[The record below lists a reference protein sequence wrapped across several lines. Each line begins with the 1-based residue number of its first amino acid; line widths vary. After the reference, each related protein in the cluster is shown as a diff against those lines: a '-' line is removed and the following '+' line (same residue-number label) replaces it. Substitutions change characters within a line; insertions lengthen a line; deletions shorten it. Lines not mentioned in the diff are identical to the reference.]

1 MWELD
6 HNEGWAPKNWCFL
19 IVVLEKTPES
29 PLDSREIKSVNP
41 KGNQPCIFI
50 ISAEA
55 ETPILWPPKYCEEPT
70 HWKRSW
76 RWETVKAKEGS
87 SRGWNGWAA
96 SPTSGREFEQT
107 LEIVEDRGAWCA
119 IVHGATNWWTVLCD
133 WIITMT
139 KKQDQTRVFCPSAES
154 WSTST
159 SVSILC
165 PILSTRGPRWQAI
178 TLKRWWIW
186 IFYLLSHLVKTY
198 NIAFHKSFSLKHFVW
213 GHACLNVFSL
223 WFGLWPSFMN
233 NLALRDPSEWG
244 HSDGKWA
251 AV

>member
-1 MWELD
+1 MWLAQILGNVSPQAKNYILLSMDCQYARQCIKKQRHHFANKGPYSQSYGFSSSHVWMWELD

-87 SRGWNGWAA
+87 SRGWNG
-96 SPTSGREFEQT
+96 
-107 LEIVEDRGAWCA
+107 
-119 IVHGATNWWTVLCD
+119 
-133 WIITMT
+133 
-139 KKQDQTRVFCPSAES
+139 
-154 WSTST
+154 
-159 SVSILC
+159 
-165 PILSTRGPRWQAI
+165 
-178 TLKRWWIW
+178 
-186 IFYLLSHLVKTY
+186 
-198 NIAFHKSFSLKHFVW
+198 
-213 GHACLNVFSL
+213 
-223 WFGLWPSFMN
+223 
-233 NLALRDPSEWG
+233 
-244 HSDGKWA
+244 
-251 AV
+251 